1 MTMKLYVLP
10 MILAGIILLAANYP
24 KSSPKTSFF
33 NQEHLKS
40 IVEELKEQKHLD
52 SLKITEEKS
61 KIKQQKYLDSIQN
74 SPKFTHFVSEI
85 KQGKVSFKK
94 WFQHNWLGYNKF
106 SDKEAHFSRWETIA
120 SYPRSWYGGIWYFF
134 EENLQRTSSNE
145 EKWLMI
151 FVKFNRNPQLI
162 EKLFETYESQIYK
175 TITQKEFAQGN
186 LKECFE
192 ELLKTH
198 KVITQNLNYKNEF
211 EKLKSVEDSTLNA
224 YFFKMAFPNYEKKRR
239 VPGDK
244 IKGDD
249 FHMMTKSGA
258 ETWFYSFWYRRYTEG
273 NMEVVYKIIYKLY
286 WHYQN
291 QRKSIF

>member
-1 MTMKLYVLP
+1 MKLYIFP
-10 MILAGIILLAANYP
+10 AILAGTILLAANYP
-24 KSSPKTSFF
+24 KSSPKISSF

-40 IVEELKEQKHLD
+40 IIEELKEQKYLD
-52 SLKITEEKS
+52 SLKVVEEKA
-61 KIKQQKYLDSIQN
+61 KKKQQEYLDSIQK
-74 SPKFTHFVSEI
+74 SPKFTHFVAEI
-85 KQGKVSFKK
+85 KQGKIPFKK
-94 WFQHNWLGYNKF
+94 WLRHKWLGNSRF
-106 SDKEAHFSRWETIA
+106 GDKEAYFSRWETVA
-120 SYPRSWYGGIWYFF
+120 SYPRSWYGDIWYFF
-134 EENLQRTSSNE
+134 EENLQRTTSKE

-151 FVKFNRNPQLI
+151 FVKYYRDAKLI
-162 EKLFETYESQIYK
+162 ENLFNTYEPQIYK

-198 KVITQNLNYKNEF
+198 KVITQDLNYKNEF
-211 EKLKSVEDSTLNA
+211 EKLKSAEDSTLNA

-244 IKGDD
+244 IKGED

>member
-1 MTMKLYVLP
+1 MKIYIFPV
-10 MILAGIILLAANYP
+10 ILASAILLAANYP

-52 SLKITEEKS
+52 SLKIAEEKS
-61 KIKQQKYLDSIQN
+61 KIKQQKYLDSIQK

-85 KQGKVSFKK
+85 KQGKIPFKK
-94 WFQHNWLGYNKF
+94 WLNHKWLGRFQFGK
-106 SDKEAHFSRWETIA
+106 KEAYFSRWETTA
-120 SYPRSWYGGIWYFF
+120 TYPRGWYGYVWFNF
-134 EENLQRTSSNE
+134 DENLQETSSNE

-151 FVKFNRNPQLI
+151 FIKYYRDSELI
-162 EKLFETYESQIYK
+162 EKLFETYEPQIYK

-192 ELLKTH
+192 ELLKTYNI
-198 KVITQNLNYKNEF
+198 ITQNPDYKNEF
-211 EKLKSVEDSTLNA
+211 AKLKNTDDQERHD
-224 YFFKMAFPNYEKKRR
+224 YFSKKAFPDSKNKVSYHRA
-239 VPGDK
+239 
-244 IKGDD
+244 
-249 FHMMTKSGA
+249 SS
-258 ETWFYSFWYRRYTEG
+258 WFYSFWYRRYTEG
-273 NMEVVYKIIYKLY
+273 NMEVVYKIIYKVY